1 MLSVR
6 AGIGTNRGNK
16 QADAAE
22 VQRARSC
29 ASSGCFINVQ
39 VNSGN
44 KFFFFFSFL
53 SFSLVNFLFYFESQS
68 PEQDES
74 PANRP
79 ADKTDANQLIYFI
92 RNIKYSEL
100 EGTHKD

>member
-1 MLSVR
+1 MLSVHAR
-6 AGIGTNRGNK
+6 IGTNRGNK

-44 KFFFFFSFL
+44 KVFFFLFL
-53 SFSLVNFLFYFESQS
+53 SFLF
-68 PEQDES
+68 PC
-74 PANRP
+74 
-79 ADKTDANQLIYFI
+79 QLLI
-92 RNIKYSEL
+92 L
-100 EGTHKD
+100 L

>member
-1 MLSVR
+1 MLSVHAR
-6 AGIGTNRGNK
+6 IGTNRGNK

-44 KFFFFFSFL
+44 KFFFFSFPFFPFPL
-53 SFSLVNFLFYFESQS
+53 STSYFTLSLRVLSKMNLQ
-68 PEQDES
+68 QID
-74 PANRP
+74 
-79 ADKTDANQLIYFI
+79 QLIKLMQT
-92 RNIKYSEL
+92 N
-100 EGTHKD
+100 